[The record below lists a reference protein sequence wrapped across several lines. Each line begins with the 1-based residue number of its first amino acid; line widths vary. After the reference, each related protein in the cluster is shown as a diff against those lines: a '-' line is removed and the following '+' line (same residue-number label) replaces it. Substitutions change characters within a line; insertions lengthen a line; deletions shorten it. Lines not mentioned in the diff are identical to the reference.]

1 MAVLTLNDP
10 STPTFFEEWR
20 LDAERGTLRMVGRL
34 LGIRLSVRDR
44 NSIAEVPK
52 MCTYCKPFTT
62 FMFEGAHNK
71 AVKRYLIDL
80 NAQINEVPN
89 AQINEVP
96 IGRDYRKLQKQC
108 IKPTNHPDRWPLY

>member
-1 MAVLTLNDP
+1 MAVLTLNNP

-20 LDAERGTLRMVGRL
+20 LDAERGTLRMVGCL

-80 NAQINEVPN
+80 NAQINEVP
-89 AQINEVP
+89 

-108 IKPTNHPDRWPLY
+108 IKPTNHPDRRPLY

>member
-1 MAVLTLNDP
+1 MAVLTLNNP

-20 LDAERGTLRMVGRL
+20 LDAERGTLRMVGCL

-44 NSIAEVPK
+44 NSIAEV
-52 MCTYCKPFTT
+52 
-62 FMFEGAHNK
+62 HNK

-80 NAQINEVPN
+80 N

-108 IKPTNHPDRWPLY
+108 IKPTNHPDRRPLY